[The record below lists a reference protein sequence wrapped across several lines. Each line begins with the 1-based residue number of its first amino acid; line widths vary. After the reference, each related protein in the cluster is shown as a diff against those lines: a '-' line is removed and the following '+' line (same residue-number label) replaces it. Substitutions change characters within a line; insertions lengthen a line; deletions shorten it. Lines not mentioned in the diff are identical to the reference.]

1 MDNYIKFFNLQ
12 NNFTKNDLD
21 IAADNKFKEVYTYNL
36 PKEYEK
42 IIIKKIYEMYDKAN
56 HDLSLINS
64 SNHDLSLINS
74 SNHDL
79 SLINSSNNPFIL
91 NPFNNCLL
99 NNMNS
104 NANHYSKSKS
114 SSQVLQADGSILI
127 KEIIKQNNNGKI
139 VETLKTFKK
148 LPNGQIIP
156 MLT

>member
-99 NNMNS
+99 NKNS
-104 NANHYSKSKS
+104 NGTHYSTSKS

-156 MLT
+156 LVT